1 MGHVGYHLAMTIPS
15 ASTVQ
20 FPEDRAARI
29 ASLRAR
35 AEDVLGDPENA
46 WKWMNRP
53 NRALAQKTPLQMI
66 DTDAGF
72 QSVVTILGRLAHG
85 IYS

>member
-1 MGHVGYHLAMTIPS
+1 MGHVGYHLAMTLS
-15 ASTVQ
+15 AADSAQ
-20 FPEDRAARI
+20 FPEDRAARL

-35 AEDVLGDPENA
+35 AEDVFGDPEKS
-46 WKWMNRP
+46 WKWLNRP
-53 NRALAQKTPLQMI
+53 NRALAQKTPLEVI

-72 QSVVTILGRLAHG
+72 QSVVIILGRLAHG